1 MLNEAKNWW
10 ETHACH
16 YQKLCR
22 LPVAVLYGLGAPSE
36 ADLQL
41 IGPVAGK
48 RVLEIGC
55 GGAQCAV
62 AFAQQG
68 ATVIAV
74 DIAAAQIEFGRQ
86 LAREH
91 DVGIEFH
98 QRDIADLSPIPSVS
112 QDVVFS
118 ANAFAYVDDLPA
130 CFREVYR
137 VLKPGGLFVWSDG
150 HPFGHCLAG
159 PSLQLSR
166 SYHATGKSVLGAE
179 TGCAF
184 ANHHRTISDLLNLQV
199 AAGFVVDRMLEP
211 DSRQRR
217 PDDPWFGL
225 WDNTPERLA
234 LIPGTIIFKSRK
246 PPAAASGR

>member
-1 MLNEAKNWW
+1 
-10 ETHACH
+10 
-16 YQKLCR
+16 
-22 LPVAVLYGLGAPSE
+22 V
-36 ADLQL
+36 
-41 IGPVAGK
+41 
-48 RVLEIGC
+48 
-55 GGAQCAV
+55 
-62 AFAQQG
+62 
-68 ATVIAV
+68 
-74 DIAAAQIEFGRQ
+74 
-86 LAREH
+86 
-91 DVGIEFH
+91 
-98 QRDIADLSPIPSVS
+98 
-112 QDVVFS
+112 
-118 ANAFAYVDDLPA
+118 
-130 CFREVYR
+130 
-137 VLKPGGLFVWSDG
+137 FVWSDG

-184 ANHHRTISDLLNLQV
+184 ANHHRTISDLFNLQV
-199 AAGFVVDRMLEP
+199 AAGFVVERMLEP